1 MVMVSGFKS
10 CCQALTTGLV
20 NRYTYGRQVW
30 PNRDRSRELSACPAQ
45 RLANALARSP
55 SAMCA
60 NLKKGA
66 VPPMRALFRQK
77 RYIGRLLVLAALVG
91 LVAACSSGGSSS
103 SSPSTGTTTNTSAA
117 PSSQSADSPGV
128 GSISLVPQ
136 QDRKYYGQWQGF
148 STLLADPYKS
158 WTPPKPPWK
167 ICYNESYLGNAWR
180 QESLSEFKKLLGEY
194 QSLGL
199 AKSGAPN
206 VTNSNNATPV
216 ELSQLDSQVS
226 AGCQVIIV
234 DAGSPTGLCSGLK
247 NAFVH
252 NVLVV
257 IEDSTVYCPYAVNV
271 TLNTSY
277 QSIQA
282 AQFIATALH
291 GKGNVVLEAGI
302 PGISLTNAEVQSATG
317 EFKKYPG
324 IHILGQISGQW
335 TPSIAKA
342 AMLSFITTHPQPING
357 VWDSGQMDVAAEQA
371 LQQSGRPLAVV
382 NSFSSECSFMAFWK
396 QYHLNSSGFSG
407 GGSPAMYEAYEIAV
421 RMLYGAKPAV
431 STIMYPLP
439 AITKANFNQY
449 YKPSMTL
456 QSTCFANP
464 PNNQAVPNSF
474 FDSYLTGGSA
484 VPHQPVG

>member
-1 MVMVSGFKS
+1 
-10 CCQALTTGLV
+10 
-20 NRYTYGRQVW
+20 
-30 PNRDRSRELSACPAQ
+30 
-45 RLANALARSP
+45 
-55 SAMCA
+55 
-60 NLKKGA
+60 
-66 VPPMRALFRQK
+66 MRALQRRLRYRRP
-77 RYIGRLLVLAALVG
+77 RYIRQLLVLAALAG
-91 LVAACSSGGSSS
+91 LVAACSSGASSS
-103 SSPSTGTTTNTSAA
+103 SSPGASPKSTA
-117 PSSQSADSPGV
+117 SQSGQASADAAGT

-136 QDRKYYGQWQGF
+136 ADQKYYGQWQGF

-180 QESLSEFKKLLGEY
+180 EESLTEFKKLLGEY
-194 QSLGL
+194 QQLGL

-206 VTNSNNATPV
+206 VTNSNNSTPV

-226 AGCQVIIV
+226 AGCQVILV

-247 NAFVH
+247 NAFEH

-317 EFKKYPG
+317 EFSKYPG
-324 IHILGQISGQW
+324 IHILGTISGQW
-335 TPSIAKA
+335 TPSVAKS

-371 LQQSGRPLAVV
+371 LQQSGRPLAIV

-396 QYHLNSSGFSG
+396 QNHLKSSGFSG
-407 GGSPAMYEAYEIAV
+407 GGSPAMYETYEVAV
-421 RMLYGAKPAV
+421 RMLYGAKPVV

-439 AITKANFNQY
+439 AITTANFDQY

-464 PNNQAVPNSF
+464 PDNQAVPNSF
-474 FDSYLTGGSA
+474 FDSYFTGGSA
-484 VPHQPVG
+484 VPHQPAG

>member
-1 MVMVSGFKS
+1 
-10 CCQALTTGLV
+10 
-20 NRYTYGRQVW
+20 
-30 PNRDRSRELSACPAQ
+30 
-45 RLANALARSP
+45 
-55 SAMCA
+55 
-60 NLKKGA
+60 
-66 VPPMRALFRQK
+66 
-77 RYIGRLLVLAALVG
+77 
-91 LVAACSSGGSSS
+91 VAAAG
-103 SSPSTGTTTNTSAA
+103 TG
-117 PSSQSADSPGV
+117 D
-128 GSISLVPQ
+128 ISLVPQ

-148 STLLADPYKS
+148 STLLSDPYAS
-158 WTPPKPPWK
+158 WTPPKPPWH

-180 QESLSEFKKLLGEY
+180 QESLTEYKKLLGEY
-194 QSLGL
+194 QHLGL
-199 AKSGAPN
+199 AASGAPN
-206 VTNSNNATPV
+206 VTNSNNSAPV

-226 AGCQVIIV
+226 AGCQLIII

-247 NAFVH
+247 NAFDH
-252 NVLVV
+252 HVLVIV
-257 IEDSTVYCPYAVNV
+257 EDSTVYCPYAVNV

-277 QSIQA
+277 QSVQA
-282 AQFIATALH
+282 AHFIATALH

-302 PGISLTNAEVQSATG
+302 PGISLTTAEVQSATG
-317 EFKKYPG
+317 EFNKYPG
-324 IHILGQISGQW
+324 IHVLGQISGQW
-335 TPSIAKA
+335 TPSIAKS

-407 GGSPAMYEAYEIAV
+407 GGSPAMYEAFEIAV

-439 AITKANFNQY
+439 PITQANFAQY

-464 PNNQAVPNSF
+464 PDNQAVPNSF
-474 FDSYLTGGSA
+474 FDSYLTGGTP
-484 VPHQPVG
+484 VPHQPTG

>member
-1 MVMVSGFKS
+1 
-10 CCQALTTGLV
+10 
-20 NRYTYGRQVW
+20 
-30 PNRDRSRELSACPAQ
+30 
-45 RLANALARSP
+45 
-55 SAMCA
+55 
-60 NLKKGA
+60 
-66 VPPMRALFRQK
+66 MRALPRRLRHIRQ
-77 RYIGRLLVLAALVG
+77 LLVLAAFAG
-91 LVAACSSGGSSS
+91 LVAACSSGASSS
-103 SSPSTGTTTNTSAA
+103 SSPSASPKATA
-117 PSSQSADSPGV
+117 SQSGQASADAVGT

-136 QDRKYYGQWQGF
+136 VDQKYYGQWQGF

-158 WTPPKPPWK
+158 WRPPKPPWT

-180 QESLSEFKKLLGEY
+180 EESLSEFKKLLGEY
-194 QSLGL
+194 QKLGL

-206 VTNSNNATPV
+206 VTNSNNSAPV

-226 AGCQVIIV
+226 AGCQIIIV

-247 NAFVH
+247 NAFEH

-302 PGISLTNAEVQSATG
+302 PGISLTNAEVQSATA
-317 EFKKYPG
+317 EFNKFPG
-324 IHILGQISGQW
+324 IHILGTISGQW
-335 TPSIAKA
+335 TPSIAKS
-342 AMLSFITTHPQPING
+342 AMLSFITTHPQQING

-371 LQQSGRPLAVV
+371 LQQSARPLAVV

-407 GGSPAMYEAYEIAV
+407 GGSPAMYEAYEVAV
-421 RMLYGAKPAV
+421 RMLYGAKPVV

-439 AITKANFNQY
+439 SITAANFNQY

-464 PNNQAVPNSF
+464 PDNQAVPNSF
-474 FDSYLTGGSA
+474 FDSYFTGGSQ

>member
-1 MVMVSGFKS
+1 
-10 CCQALTTGLV
+10 
-20 NRYTYGRQVW
+20 
-30 PNRDRSRELSACPAQ
+30 
-45 RLANALARSP
+45 
-55 SAMCA
+55 
-60 NLKKGA
+60 
-66 VPPMRALFRQK
+66 MRALQRRLRYRRP
-77 RYIGRLLVLAALVG
+77 RYIRQLLVLAALAG
-91 LVAACSSGGSSS
+91 LVAGCSSGTSSS
-103 SSPSTGTTTNTSAA
+103 GSAGASPKATA
-117 PSSQSADSPGV
+117 SQSGPASANAAGT

-136 QDRKYYGQWQGF
+136 ADQKYYGQWQGF

-158 WTPPKPPWK
+158 WNPPKPPWS

-180 QESLSEFKKLLGEY
+180 EESLSEFKKLLGEF
-194 QSLGL
+194 QKLGL

-206 VTNSNNATPV
+206 VTNSNNSTPV

-226 AGCQVIIV
+226 AGCQVILV

-247 NAFVH
+247 NAFEH

-282 AQFIATALH
+282 AQFIASALH

-317 EFKKYPG
+317 EFNKYPG

-335 TPSIAKA
+335 TPSIAKS

-396 QYHLNSSGFSG
+396 QYHLDSAGFSG
-407 GGSPAMYEAYEIAV
+407 GGSPAMYETYEVAV
-421 RMLYGAKPAV
+421 RMLYGAKPVV

-439 AITKANFNQY
+439 AITAANFSQY

-464 PNNQAVPNSF
+464 PDNQAVPNSF
-474 FDSYLTGGSA
+474 FDSYFTGGSA

>member
-1 MVMVSGFKS
+1 V
-10 CCQALTTGLV
+10 
-20 NRYTYGRQVW
+20 
-30 PNRDRSRELSACPAQ
+30 
-45 RLANALARSP
+45 
-55 SAMCA
+55 CA
-60 NLKKGA
+60 HLNLQKGA
-66 VPPMRALFRQK
+66 VPPMRALLRPMRYVRQ
-77 RYIGRLLVLAALVG
+77 LLVLAVLAG
-91 LVAACSSGGSSS
+91 LVAACSSAGTSS
-103 SSPSTGTTTNTSAA
+103 SSPSAGTSTKATTA
-117 PSSQSADSPGV
+117 PSGQSADTAGA

-136 QDRKYYGQWQGF
+136 QDQKYYDQWQGF
-148 STLLADPYKS
+148 STLLADPYAS
-158 WTPPKPPWK
+158 WTPPKPPWQ

-180 QESLSEFKKLLGEY
+180 EESLSEFKKLLGEY
-194 QSLGL
+194 QKLGL

-206 VTNSNNATPV
+206 VTDSNNSTPL

-247 NAFVH
+247 NAFQH

-257 IEDSTVYCPYAVNV
+257 VEDSTVYCPYAENV
-271 TLNTSY
+271 TANTSY
-277 QSIQA
+277 QSILS

-302 PGISLTNAEVQSATG
+302 PGISLTNAEVQSATS
-317 EFKKYPG
+317 EFNKYPG
-324 IHILGQISGQW
+324 IHILGQITGQW

-357 VWDSGQMDVAAEQA
+357 VWDSGQMDVSAEQA

-382 NSFSSECSFMAFWK
+382 NSASSECSFMAFWK
-396 QYHLNSSGFSG
+396 QYHLDSSGFSS

-421 RMLYGAKPAV
+421 RMLYGAKPVV
-431 STIMYPLP
+431 STIMFPLP
-439 AITKANFNQY
+439 SITQANFSQY

-464 PNNQAVPNSF
+464 PDNQAVPNSY
-474 FDSYLTGGSA
+474 FDSYLTGGSP